1 MNQVITHDGN
11 QITDKNYINC
21 SGSSE
26 INTYNDSNI
35 HDKKQRYIRSLINFY
50 MAFLL
55 ERYKAKF
62 TIMLLNELYGINKIN
77 EMNTE
82 ELIREGIKSR
92 NGMLISG
99 YISGVI
105 NILRITKIHIYNP
118 IIFYWIKL
126 YLGH

>member
-26 INTYNDSNI
+26 I

-55 ERYKAKF
+55 ERCKAKF

-105 NILRITKIHIYNP
+105 NILRITKIHIYYP
-118 IIFYWIKL
+118 IIFN
-126 YLGH
+126 